1 MYRNFCEMCVLF
13 SVYIPHLMFYLALS
27 SFLWCS
33 FPSLQRSGVA
43 KKWAADGKEWV
54 FFFQDT
60 NPLVVH
66 ALVPMLGVSVD
77 RHYDMNSLCV
87 PRRAGEA
94 AGAITRLVG
103 ERRLDLT

>member
-1 MYRNFCEMCVLF
+1 MRLILPFF
-13 SVYIPHLMFYLALS
+13 
-27 SFLWCS
+27 
-33 FPSLQRSGVA
+33 FPSQRSGVA
-43 KKWAADGKEWV
+43 KKWAADGKDWV

-77 RHYDMNSLCV
+77 RQYDMNSLCV

-94 AGAITRLVG
+94 AGAITRLV
-103 ERRLDLT
+103 R